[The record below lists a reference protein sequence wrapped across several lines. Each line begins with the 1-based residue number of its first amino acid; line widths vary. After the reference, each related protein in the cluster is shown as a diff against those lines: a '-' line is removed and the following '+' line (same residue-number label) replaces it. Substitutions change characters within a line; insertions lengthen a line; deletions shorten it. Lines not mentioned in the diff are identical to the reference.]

1 MRNRKK
7 TIIMAASMFVCVL
20 LGALVYCGTRYWAEE
35 PLSDNRTVQ
44 WKKDEN
50 AMFGTDENPFLVLE
64 IVPDLIESQFG
75 YFIPGCEPIDME
87 KVKYDKNLRGLFT
100 STLSS
105 IYNISDKNVY
115 AFYDQIPADKDLPVY
130 VDNDDKFKTRID
142 LTYIGDR
149 GKDYGVWWKESSENY
164 AQIGDWVEQAGGG
177 FTKQDSY
184 VYVENG
190 KGDYAQGEYYEWVGP
205 KNGDATKL
213 CYVDV
218 GEGNGEYEWVPSETG
233 ESMYYNWQKGDWVK
247 QAGGRYNYTEESDEY
262 LRVAQGYG
270 EYLIKYGLV
279 YVGDGN
285 GNALRSESYNYV
297 GAGLGEYEWVPSE
310 AGASVRK
317 PNGDL
322 FMYKYIEYEHKDT
335 FIQTVFKEE
344 IEELRKSLGIPEGE
358 ECPFKSQVITLTP
371 EEVELHLDL
380 INKADLITIHNN
392 RADYNGL
399 SDIYSAVYNISKPE
413 TQPTF
418 WDKGKDLTYNTVMK
432 IVERMGGDNPAAL
445 FLDKT
450 SMWAPDDAK
459 KEYNVYKLLY
469 MVLSHKSDFFW
480 ETFGENLESYKG
492 ADGTDKVMYTGGS
505 MAADDPARKFWG
517 MKYQCD
523 QWIDLS
529 GEVQNSATNPFLF
542 DPYNKSLFDDIR
554 YYNINSGRYDIFDKI
569 FTYQGDMTGLQM
581 LLYGGDIE
589 NTDIREG
596 NKITEG
602 PNSTID
608 AFTGE
613 YEGRTSLKNIEA
625 MRFILKRPVA
635 AQPKLRILEIQPC
648 DEFIYGS
655 DGWKEYYQALFPWYK
670 PRTSESNWL
679 DDKCLITVTTMP
691 TWEFIGSTGRYDYD
705 ARDKDGN
712 VEVLTTESSDD
723 LIAKYDLI
731 IIGSNQD
738 ASNASLT
745 YTAIGGEFSDGTRH
759 PGNDITLKKL
769 LELQDFLRAGKPI
782 VADDGLYTGGQVDK
796 AKVDQS
802 SKVYDLLT
810 WKETGSENIFI
821 HDSIDGNKMKTL
833 ISKGICRLEF
843 FEDGYPDMYNYQ
855 AIDKKLE
862 NGEKIKDVIGSN
874 IIYNKNGSTL
884 EFHFFIRGTSDDT
897 YSIALNLDLNGDG
910 IYSGSRK
917 ERSEVENMNVA
928 TGKSNAT
935 TGELEVNVDGD
946 GVYYGML
953 SQKDSE
959 GNAIPR
965 LLVCDSK
972 GKEVEIEAAD
982 KNASNGPYYYKL
994 KANTEYTAICTLKEL
1009 FSEKVR
1015 GMIPWK
1021 LEVQSNTNA
1030 ARRSSAIGYTLI
1042 KAETSDG
1049 EEREKEKVKIRVLQ
1063 MNLQL
1068 NLEDNDSSID
1078 SSNYNQDHNFT
1089 AFTAKSI
1096 VVKAG
1101 EDYEAFDRRN
1111 PDGEPEPDFSRLYQD
1126 MSSAQKQT
1134 VEKFEKYIEP
1144 VEEFDVDIQYL
1155 FNSDWYQLFGTKEKD
1170 KNNDDYKR
1178 ALDNWNDFLADYDM
1192 LVFGF
1197 VDGCTFTND
1206 PVFVDG
1212 VKNFIA
1218 QGKGMILSHDMVGNP
1233 DYGCET
1239 DIALWLREES
1249 GQYRTY
1255 YNKNGSSYVESYEKV
1270 LANGA
1275 EIKILDDRDNEN
1287 YLAVTLSDKTERVAK
1302 DGKINDLVWVHP
1314 FSRQTTFVK
1323 LTNNGQI
1330 TTYPYKLGNVLEV
1343 LSSHT
1348 QYYQLDLEHQQ
1359 SGDVNVWF
1367 NLSDMHDS
1375 DVKKFCQDMN
1385 ITGTDEQKQINL
1397 YSAKDQDCRN
1407 SFYIYNKGNITYT
1420 GSGHGEGFFGQ
1431 ANGLMTDDEVMLF
1444 INTMVAAY
1452 RQPDPQPYAEIDN
1465 ADVTASNGSKVFYL
1479 NYYESTT
1486 SDGSETADGSKTAT
1500 KKGMDSRIKEL
1511 TLGGATCE
1519 CVGIQFTIH
1528 DIAGAKGT
1536 DKKYYIRLSH
1546 GGNLMADG
1554 SEVIVKELDNAG
1566 KEKDEPLKRQDSTSP
1581 YYQVELGKSYI
1592 MYVPYADVANDGGV
1606 AKYTISTHATYLK
1619 GGRLATTPPTEENA
1633 QVMLMPLFELN

>member
-1 MRNRKK
+1 MRSRKK
-7 TIIMAASMFVCVL
+7 TIIMAVSMFVCVL
-20 LGALVYCGTRYWAEE
+20 LGALVYCGTRYWADQ
-35 PLSDNRTVQ
+35 PLPDNRVIQ
-44 WKKDEN
+44 WQKDEN

-87 KVKYDKNLRGLFT
+87 KAKFIPGVKYKLP
-100 STLSS
+100 STLGSAYD
-105 IYNISDKNVY
+105 IVDNQTAC
-115 AFYDQIPADKDLPVY
+115 AFYDQLPESMPVY
-130 VDNDDKFKTRID
+130 VEDLNEEEKNIFKKRED
-142 LTYIGDR
+142 LNYVSAKPVGSYS
-149 GKDYGVWWKESSENY
+149 YGGWRKQDQSGYS
-164 AQIGDWVEQAGGG
+164 QKGDWIEKTGGG
-177 FTKQDSY
+177 FTKNDEDAGYTY
-184 VYVENG
+184 VG
-190 KGDYAQGEYYEWVGP
+190 AGQGEYV
-205 KNGDATKL
+205 
-213 CYVDV
+213 
-218 GEGNGEYEWVPSETG
+218 WVPSETG
-233 ESMYYNWQKGDWVK
+233 
-247 QAGGRYNYTEESDEY
+247 
-262 LRVAQGYG
+262 
-270 EYLIKYGLV
+270 
-279 YVGDGN
+279 
-285 GNALRSESYNYV
+285 
-297 GAGLGEYEWVPSE
+297 
-310 AGASVRK
+310 ASVRE

-322 FMYKYIEYEHKDT
+322 FEYVYIEYKHKDT

-344 IEELRKSLGIPEGE
+344 IEELREFLGISDDED
-358 ECPFKSQVITLTP
+358 CQFKSQVITLTP
-371 EEVELHLDL
+371 KDFQTNTGYLDL
-380 INKADLITIHNN
+380 IDKADLITIHAGSGENK
-392 RADYNGL
+392 DLPKFYNAL
-399 SDIYSAVYNISKPE
+399 HANPVQDPMDVPDPE
-413 TQPTF
+413 SVPTF
-418 WDKGKDLTYNTVMK
+418 WDDGNDLTYDTVMR
-432 IVERMGGDNPAAL
+432 IVERMGTDNPAAL
-445 FLDKT
+445 FLDIT
-450 SMWAPDDAK
+450 SMFGSS
-459 KEYNVYKLLY
+459 KEEKEFNIHKLLY
-469 MVLSHKSDFFW
+469 MTLTYKTDFFW
-480 ETFGENLESYKG
+480 DTYGKKDENGNYKFLEKYTDTNGKTTVKYTGKLLGTENEDARIYWGESYAANWNWSCNLEGDSH
-492 ADGTDKVMYTGGS
+492 
-505 MAADDPARKFWG
+505 
-517 MKYQCD
+517 KYHTSNPGD
-523 QWIDLS
+523 
-529 GEVQNSATNPFLF
+529 VVNPFLV
-542 DPYNKSLFDDIR
+542 DPETGEYIGDNLR
-554 YYNINSGRYDIFDKI
+554 YYNINSGSYNIFDKI
-569 FTYQGDMTGLQM
+569 FTYHGDTTGVQSLLTGGNMTPTGMKGKDLNCY
-581 LLYGGDIE
+581 LFS
-589 NTDIREG
+589 T
-596 NKITEG
+596 T
-602 PNSTID
+602 STID

-613 YEGRTSLKNIEA
+613 YEDRDKLKNIEA

-679 DDKCLITVTTMP
+679 DDKSLITVTTMP

-705 ARDKDGN
+705 ARDRDGN

-738 ASNASLT
+738 ASNVGLA
-745 YTAIGGEFSDGTRH
+745 YTAIGGAFSDGTRH
-759 PGNDITLKKL
+759 SGNDITLKKL

-782 VADDGLYTGGQVDK
+782 VADDGLYKANKVDVDT

-843 FEDGYPDMYNYQ
+843 FENGYPDMYNYEVSGG
-855 AIDKKLE
+855 AKGLIDP
-862 NGEKIKDVIGSN
+862 NQVT
-874 IIYNKNGSTL
+874 YNKNGSEL
-884 EFHFFIRGTSDDT
+884 RFNFFIRGVSDDT
-897 YSIALNLDLNGDG
+897 YSVALNLDLNGDG
-910 IYSGSRK
+910 VYSGSLK
-917 ERSEVENMNVA
+917 ECSEVKNMNVA
-928 TGKSNAT
+928 TGKSNST
-935 TGELEVNVDGD
+935 TGELETNVDGD
-946 GVYYGML
+946 DIYYGMH
-953 SQKDSE
+953 SPDEDSKTE
-959 GNAIPR
+959 QGTDIPR
-965 LLVCDSK
+965 LLVYDSNN
-972 GKEVEIEAAD
+972 KEVEIQAAD

-994 KANTEYTAICTLKEL
+994 KANTAYTASYTLPED
-1009 FSEKVR
+1009 VQ

-1021 LEVQSNTNA
+1021 FEVQSNTNA

-1042 KAETSDG
+1042 KG
-1049 EEREKEKVKIRVLQ
+1049 KKVPIRVLQ

-1068 NLEDNDSSID
+1068 DMSKNSSV
-1078 SSNYNQDHNFT
+1078 SSSSYGQDHNFT
-1089 AFTAKSI
+1089 AYTKKSI
-1096 VVKAG
+1096 VVKSG
-1101 EDYEAFDRRN
+1101 ETYELFDSRN
-1111 PDGEPEPDFSRLYQD
+1111 PDGDPETTSTRLYQD
-1126 MSSAQKQT
+1126 MSSEQKQT
-1134 VEKFEKYIEP
+1134 VEKFEKYIAP
-1144 VEEFDVDIQYL
+1144 VEEFSVDIQYL
-1155 FNSDWYQLFGTKEKD
+1155 YNEDWYQLFGKETDSK
-1170 KNNDDYKR
+1170 K

-1197 VDGCTFTND
+1197 VDGCCFTNNE
-1206 PVFVDG
+1206 VFVDG
-1212 VKNFIA
+1212 VKDFVA
-1218 QGKGMILSHDMVGNP
+1218 QGKGMILSHDIVGNP
-1233 DYGCET
+1233 NPNPATGEKLKAE
-1239 DIALWLREES
+1239 IESWLREES
-1249 GQYRTY
+1249 GQYRMY

-1275 EIKILDDRDNEN
+1275 EIKILDDLDNEN

-1302 DGKINDLVWVHP
+1302 DGKINDLVWAHP

-1431 ANGLMTDDEVMLF
+1431 KNGLMTDDEVMLF
-1444 INTMVAAY
+1444 VNTMVAAY
-1452 RQPDPQPYAEIDN
+1452 RQPDPRPYSVIDN
-1465 ADVTASNGSKVFYL
+1465 ADVTAASGTKVFYL
-1479 NYYESTT
+1479 NY
-1486 SDGSETADGSKTAT
+1486 DGSETATS
-1500 KKGMDSRIKEL
+1500 KGMDSRIKEISI
-1511 TLGGATCE
+1511 GGVNCE
-1519 CVGIQFTIH
+1519 CVGIKFSIH
-1528 DIAGAKGT
+1528 DIAGAKSA

-1566 KEKDEPLKRQDSTSP
+1566 KEKDDPLKRQDSTSP